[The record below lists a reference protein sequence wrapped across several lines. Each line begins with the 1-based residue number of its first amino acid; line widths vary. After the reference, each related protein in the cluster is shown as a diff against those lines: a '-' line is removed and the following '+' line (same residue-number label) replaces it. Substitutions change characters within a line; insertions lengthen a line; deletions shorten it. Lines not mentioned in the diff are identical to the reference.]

1 MNIKKPS
8 VAGMFYSKNKEE
20 LQNQIEYFKNVNKN
34 TYEYKTRAV
43 IVPHAGLIY
52 SGRLA
57 FEGISQIDRNIKN
70 IFIFGPSHHMAF
82 NGIAITSFD
91 AWETPLGSIN
101 INRDI
106 CIELQNIF
114 NANINDKA
122 FAPEHSIEVELPIIQ
137 SIFDDVKIIPIL
149 VGNEDVNKIKEIIN
163 YYYPNKQNA
172 FIISSD
178 LSHFFTDKEAKKIDG
193 KTARLI
199 ESGTKY
205 AILSEQA
212 CGHTGITGLI
222 NFANQNNFSLIR
234 IDQTNSAEISNDPS
248 SVVGY
253 GAWFLFEGTKNDFLK
268 QYYSKFIID
277 LCKKTLLSAFGEQTQ
292 FPVYPQIFN
301 QFGACF
307 VTLEEDQQLRGCIGS
322 IIAYRPLIEDITEHT
337 KDAAFNDS
345 RFMPLEQN
353 ELQHLEYSV
362 SLLSTPT
369 KVFFE
374 NEQDLLNKIVQNKD
388 GIIIKDKGKTGVYL
402 PVVWEQFQKKQDFLN
417 SLKVKAG
424 FTEDYFSNTLEA
436 YKFEATSIKEEK

>member
-1 MNIKKPS
+1 MRIKKPS

-20 LQNQIEYFKNVNKN
+20 LQNQIEYFKNINKN

-57 FEGISQIDRNIKN
+57 YEGISQIDRNIKN
-70 IFIFGPSHHMAF
+70 IFIFGPSHHVAF
-82 NGIAITSFD
+82 EGVAITSFD
-91 AWETPLGSIN
+91 AWETPLGSIE
-101 INRDI
+101 INKDI
-106 CIELQNIF
+106 CIELHNIF
-114 NANINDKA
+114 NANINDEA

-137 SIFDDVKIIPIL
+137 YIFNNIKIIPIL

-178 LSHFFTDKEAKKIDG
+178 LSHFFTDKEAKKIDE

-199 ESGTKY
+199 ESGINY
-205 AILSEQA
+205 EILSEQA
-212 CGHTGITGLI
+212 CGHIGITGLI

-234 IDQTNSAEISNDPS
+234 IDQTNSAEISNDLS

-253 GAWFLFEGTKNDFLK
+253 GTWFLFEGTKNDFLK

-277 LCKKTLLSAFGEQTQ
+277 LCKNTLLSAFGKKITSSA
-292 FPVYPQIFN
+292 YPQIFN

-307 VTLEEDQQLRGCIGS
+307 VTLEENKQLRGCIGS
-322 IIAYRPLIEDITEHT
+322 IIAYRPLIEEIIDHT
-337 KDAAFNDS
+337 KDAAFNDD

-374 NEQDLLNKIVQNKD
+374 NEQDLLNKIIQNKD

-402 PVVWEQFQKKQDFLN
+402 PVVWEQFQNKQDFLN

-424 FTEDYFSNTLEA
+424 FTKDYFSNTLEA